1 MSKATIT
8 VEGFIAN
15 DLEVRDAGGH
25 RVVEVSVPHTPS
37 KKNDAGEWED
47 SGPTTWFSA
56 SFWNEH
62 ADELLSS
69 VEKGALVVL
78 TGVPELESYAKR
90 DGSPGGKVLVKSP
103 TIARVVRRKA
113 RSGFAKA
120 DTGTFPASAGAD
132 MGSDVWGA
140 QAGDFPNTD
149 SSETPF

>member
-15 DLEVRDAGGH
+15 ELEIKEAGAH
-25 RVVEVSVPHTPS
+25 RVVEVSVPHTPQRKTES
-37 KKNDAGEWED
+37 GEWED

-56 SFWNEH
+56 SFWDEH
-62 ADELLSS
+62 ADGVLSS
-69 VEKGALVVL
+69 VEKGALVIL

-103 TIARVVRRKA
+103 TIARVARRNA

-120 DTGTFPASAGAD
+120 DTGVFPASVGSD

-140 QAGDFPNTD
+140 QAGDSSYAD
-149 SSETPF
+149 STPF